1 MTDCIVLWFQAR
13 FQNIFKDGAEET
25 KGALRRNFWKNVM
38 FIYVI
43 NVYTAINQLN
53 ICYNIIVSFFYLLFI
68 SVFAMFQN
76 IFFVNSKEGCN
87 PYNFPV

>member
-1 MTDCIVLWFQAR
+1 MYSGEYRGRQAMTDCIVLWFQAR

-43 NVYTAINQLN
+43 NGYTAINQFN
-53 ICYNIIVSFFYLLFI
+53 ICYILIVSFFIFSFLF
-68 SVFAMFQN
+68 
-76 IFFVNSKEGCN
+76 
-87 PYNFPV
+87 

>member
-53 ICYNIIVSFFYLLFI
+53 ICYIIGFFYLLF
-68 SVFAMFQN
+68 FLCLLCFKTY
-76 IFFVNSKEGCN
+76 FL
-87 PYNFPV
+87 

>member
-25 KGALRRNFWKNVM
+25 KGALRRNFWKNFM
-38 FIYVI
+38 FIYLI
-43 NVYTAINQLN
+43 NEYTAINQLN
-53 ICYNIIVSFFYLLFI
+53 ICYIIGFFLSSLF
-68 SVFAMFQN
+68 SVFALFQN

-87 PYNFPV
+87 PYTLPF